1 MQRFFW
7 NLEASNGHVTV
18 FCVRNSSK
26 YIRKG
31 WNKSIEQLFRPK
43 KALFSAQALFKA
55 ILMLRKR
62 INAFFQTCRFYM
74 NRCRHTGVASL
85 LSTFKTNEIN
95 WQTNCFGP
103 KKNSFELRRLR
114 KAKFRFSEWF
124 SGFFETWRPQMDTW
138 RYSGFNTLRNTSEKG
153 EIN

>member
-95 WQTNCFGP
+95 WQTNCLGP
-103 KKNSFELRRLR
+103 KKTHLNSDSSERRNFVFWSDLVDFF
-114 KAKFRFSEWF
+114 K
-124 SGFFETWRPQMDTW
+124 SGGLKWTHDGILGSTPFETLPKRV
-138 RYSGFNTLRNTSEKG
+138 K
-153 EIN
+153 